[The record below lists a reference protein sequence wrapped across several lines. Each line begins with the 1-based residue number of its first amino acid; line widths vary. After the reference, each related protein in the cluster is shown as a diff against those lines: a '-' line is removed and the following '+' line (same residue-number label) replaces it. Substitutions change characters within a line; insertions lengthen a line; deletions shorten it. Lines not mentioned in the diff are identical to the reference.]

1 MKEINSS
8 VASVPV
14 PPVAPNGIHQGPSKK
29 AAAPR
34 RSARSGASAT
44 VTKAARKSARPE
56 AQPPL
61 DAAFA
66 EIETRPSDASMW
78 PLHSVLWFH
87 PERVAL
93 IPAWT
98 GLGVERHN
106 RIPRPDLLEVASPPP
121 DHPDI
126 PDKSSGGIV
135 PHPRCRF
142 PQSELAPLGWDP
154 RTVCRKENGQ

>member
-1 MKEINSS
+1 MKETNSS
-8 VASVPV
+8 VSPIPV
-14 PPVAPNGIHQGPSKK
+14 PPVAPNGIHQDPSKK
-29 AAAPR
+29 AADPK
-34 RSARSGASAT
+34 RSARSMASAA

-78 PLHSVLWFH
+78 PLHSVLWFQ
-87 PERVAL
+87 PERAAL

-98 GLGVERHN
+98 GLGIERHN
-106 RIPRPDLLEVASPPP
+106 RIPRPDLLVVASPPP
-121 DHPDI
+121 DHPDT
-126 PDKSSGGIV
+126 PDKACEGIV
-135 PHPRCRF
+135 PHPHCQL

-154 RTVCRKENGQ
+154 RTVCRKENGR